1 MNKKVVI
8 DLVLEEFNDSVIRYG
23 VRNNTDYTTLEILL
37 NTIYDK
43 LITINYNIDINNYSY
58 VFYILLGYIKT
69 VLSSELN
76 KKWGNVCIKNEDF
89 IKYINYFTD
98 HNISKREI
106 KDVLITYKNRINR
119 LARGDNK
126 FVSITMANV
135 CNIPL
140 RNTINKIN
148 AFCIVN
154 CIDKR
159 VSDYE
164 LKLIIKEFGHYIHKP
179 NYEDIFLELFLGF
192 AYGEKCI
199 TVQDI
204 YNIINCYFIIIE
216 LPNEAF
222 IDFCDSINK
231 KRETNK
237 KGNNIIYL
245 NRVR

>member
-1 MNKKVVI
+1 MNKKIVV
-8 DLVLEEFNDSVIRYG
+8 DLVLEKLNDSVKRHG
-23 VRNNTDYTTLEILL
+23 VANNINYMELEILL

-58 VFYILLGYIKT
+58 IFYILLGYIKT

-119 LARGDNK
+119 LARGDKK

-140 RNTINKIN
+140 
-148 AFCIVN
+148 
-154 CIDKR
+154 
-159 VSDYE
+159 
-164 LKLIIKEFGHYIHKP
+164 
-179 NYEDIFLELFLGF
+179 
-192 AYGEKCI
+192 
-199 TVQDI
+199 
-204 YNIINCYFIIIE
+204 
-216 LPNEAF
+216 
-222 IDFCDSINK
+222 
-231 KRETNK
+231 
-237 KGNNIIYL
+237 
-245 NRVR
+245 

>member
-1 MNKKVVI
+1 MNKKIVV
-8 DLVLEEFNDSVIRYG
+8 DLVLEKLNDSVKRHG
-23 VRNNTDYTTLEILL
+23 VANNINYMELEILL

-119 LARGDNK
+119 LARGDKK

-148 AFCIVN
+148 AFCVIN
-154 CIDKR
+154 CIDNR

-164 LKLIIKEFGHYIHKP
+164 LKLIIREFGRCIHRID
-179 NYEDIFLELFLGF
+179 YEDIFLDIFCS
-192 AYGEKCI
+192 YVHDKKCI
-199 TVQDI
+199 MIQDV
-204 YNIINCYFIIIE
+204 YNVINCYFIDNR
-216 LPNEAF
+216 LSNEMF
-222 IDFCDSINK
+222 IRLCGSIDK
-231 KRETNK
+231 KREEYRKRNT
-237 KGNNIIYL
+237 IVYL
-245 NRVR
+245 ERVR